1 VSVVRSASD
10 LDEAVDTARRFS
22 RSGKVLVERLLA
34 GTEVIVDGIV
44 LDGEPTVLG
53 ISSKSPNAENP
64 TVSTSIA
71 YPADLAPSALDLVRV
86 TNRKALN
93 ALGLKR
99 GPFHAEYFVTLD
111 AVIPIDIAAR
121 GGGVHIYRL
130 VIPHVSG
137 FDLPVA
143 AVRLALGE
151 KVQLTA
157 CARSRAAVVEFLQ
170 APPGVIRRIH
180 GVADAESL
188 PGIAVV
194 YLRVAPGDVIRRL
207 CDKDARPG
215 HLVAIAESLSEAR
228 ERAAL
233 ARELIRFDVDPTG
246 HQATKE

>member
-1 VSVVRSASD
+1 
-10 LDEAVDTARRFS
+10 
-22 RSGKVLVERLLA
+22 
-34 GTEVIVDGIV
+34 
-44 LDGEPTVLG
+44 
-53 ISSKSPNAENP
+53 
-64 TVSTSIA
+64 
-71 YPADLAPSALDLVRV
+71 
-86 TNRKALN
+86 
-93 ALGLKR
+93 
-99 GPFHAEYFVTLD
+99 
-111 AVIPIDIAAR
+111 
-121 GGGVHIYRL
+121 
-130 VIPHVSG
+130 
-137 FDLPVA
+137 
-143 AVRLALGE
+143 
-151 KVQLTA
+151 
-157 CARSRAAVVEFLQ
+157 VEFLQ